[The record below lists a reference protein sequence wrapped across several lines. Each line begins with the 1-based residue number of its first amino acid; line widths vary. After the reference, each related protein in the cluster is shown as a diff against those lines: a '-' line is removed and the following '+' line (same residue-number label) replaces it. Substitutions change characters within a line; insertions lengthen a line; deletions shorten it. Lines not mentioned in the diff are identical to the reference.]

1 MHNVWLI
8 LQREYL
14 ERVRTK
20 GFIIFTLLMPLF
32 IVGIVVGPQKLMT
45 RKTAG
50 AHDIVVVAATQS
62 IADAVKQELENPVV
76 TDPDSDEKEVPN
88 FAVHTSLDTSEQMQ
102 KELFARVNSGDLEG
116 YLVLSEQA
124 IADRKFIYKTRAA
137 SDFVQTVALRTAVS
151 SALSRQKLA
160 ERGISATD
168 SDKLLQRFDMDTV
181 RIDQGRETKAGGIGT
196 VILPFLLMMMIYIT
210 VLVYGVAVMRSVL
223 EEKNSRVME
232 VMLSSVSAL
241 ELMAG
246 KILGVGA
253 VGLTQIL
260 IWVGLGVVSSTP
272 AVVAAKPYLADLQI
286 PTMVFVFFPI
296 FFLLGYMLYSCM
308 YAAVGAMVNSE
319 EEAQQL
325 QWPVMLPI
333 IACSAF
339 AMEAIRHPNSPLAFW
354 LSQFPL
360 TSPILMFV
368 RIAVQQPPMWQILL
382 SITILIA
389 TIYGAVVLCCRI
401 YRVGILIYGKRPTLP
416 EILRWIKYA

>member
-20 GFIIFTLLMPLF
+20 GFVIFTLLMPLF
-32 IVGIVVGPQKLMT
+32 IVGIVVGPQKLMS
-45 RKTAG
+45 RKNSG
-50 AHDIVVVAATQS
+50 SHEIVLVAATQQV
-62 IADAVKQELENPVV
+62 ADAVKQQLENP
-76 TDPDSDEKEVPN
+76 TESDPDEKEVTK
-88 FAVHTSLDTSEQMQ
+88 FTVRTSLDTSDQMQ
-102 KELFARVNSGDLEG
+102 KELFARVNGGDLEG
-116 YLVLSEQA
+116 YLLLSDQA

-137 SDFVQTVALRTAVS
+137 SDFVQMAALRSAVS
-151 SALSRQKLA
+151 MALTRQKLA
-160 ERGISATD
+160 ERGIPSAD
-168 SDKLLQRFDMDTV
+168 SDQLLQRFEIDAV
-181 RIDQGRETKAGGIGT
+181 RIDKGKETKAGGMGT
-196 VILPFLLMMMIYIT
+196 IILPFLLMMMIYIT

-232 VMLSSVSAL
+232 VMLSSVSAM

-260 IWVGLGVVSSTP
+260 IWVGLGLVTSTP
-272 AVVAAKPYLADLQI
+272 AAVAAKPYLADLHI
-286 PTMVFVFFPI
+286 PVMVFVFFPV
-296 FFLLGYMLYSCM
+296 FFLLGYMLYSSM

-325 QWPVMLPI
+325 QWPVMLPLI
-333 IACSAF
+333 SCSAF
-339 AMEAIRHPNSPLAFW
+339 AMEAIRRPDSQLAFW

-368 RIAVQQPPMWQILL
+368 RIVVQQPPMWQILL
-382 SITILIA
+382 SIFILIA
-389 TIYGAVVLCCRI
+389 TIWGTVLLCSRI
-401 YRVGILIYGKRPTLP
+401 YRVGILMYGKRPTLP